1 MIVIPPFLSQYNLR
15 GYRAVLV
22 QTLTAHQHGQQTLG
36 HHSHFNLPV
45 CTFYMHPLQK
55 STIIFFLCLGV
66 SVSVF
71 GPIQSG
77 SGSQTAYSIDGGDA
91 QLVTAV
97 PPVGVEFIFQQL
109 LFNRSGLAGDVQHTL
124 SVTTVMVT
132 NAIYYVDYIEVQAA
146 PSVTKTLA
154 SGNSIT
160 TSTTK
165 WTDIPWINTS
175 AIQVSSTSEAFNLNT
190 ASPKLVDSTHPTSI
204 TPILVAA
211 LGGIIFLLLI
221 AASVLF
227 LRWRRHRSMYLESI
241 AVRSVTGK
249 EHFFRLKFYFKR

>member
-1 MIVIPPFLSQYNLR
+1 MSLLIFDDRN
-15 GYRAVLV
+15 
-22 QTLTAHQHGQQTLG
+22 
-36 HHSHFNLPV
+36 
-45 CTFYMHPLQK
+45 
-55 STIIFFLCLGV
+55 STISFSIQPAWIQGGTSPDFDGTSTWATNPGASFTFQFTGLYILHASPPKIDYNFF
-66 SVSVF
+66 SVSRRERLRF
-71 GPIQSG
+71 WAHTIRIWF
-77 SGSQTAYSIDGGDA
+77 ADCIYSIDGGDA

-204 TPILVAA
+204 TPNPCGGSRWHHFSAAHRGLRIISAVASTS
-211 LGGIIFLLLI
+211 FY
-221 AASVLF
+221 V
-227 LRWRRHRSMYLESI
+227 
-241 AVRSVTGK
+241 
-249 EHFFRLKFYFKR
+249 FRIDSCAFSDG